1 MEEFAQT
8 SGEDGIVMFSLRS
21 MIKNLTGENRNMLS
35 GLYPDAVESQ
45 VNFKLF
51 FMSIHCFLQKEVIF
65 QNACVAR
72 SSYARFS
79 LFVHI
84 CLNSANLA

>member
-21 MIKNLTGENRNMLS
+21 MIKNLTEENRNMLS

-51 FMSIHCFLQKEVIF
+51 S
-65 QNACVAR
+65 
-72 SSYARFS
+72 
-79 LFVHI
+79 
-84 CLNSANLA
+84 CLYIAFYKRR